1 MFTYIQL
8 TQMVIPFPLNRW
20 WGWLFSELFLEEYL
34 IAESAAMVIQTRAS
48 AFIVIL
54 LYAMS
59 RYEIGEL
66 TELQQLCTYT
76 TFIPGSFNIASGG
89 GGLCYYELL
98 GHPFRLKYHHHLT
111 LHSRPMIKMDTYSK
125 LRMSRNRI
133 AT

>member
-1 MFTYIQL
+1 MLLFRYDVLIVQKPKQHWNVHL
-8 TQMVIPFPLNRW
+8 HLVDPNGHPLPLNRW

-66 TELQQLCTYT
+66 TEL
-76 TFIPGSFNIASGG
+76 
-89 GGLCYYELL
+89 
-98 GHPFRLKYHHHLT
+98 
-111 LHSRPMIKMDTYSK
+111 
-125 LRMSRNRI
+125 
-133 AT
+133 

>member
-1 MFTYIQL
+1 
-8 TQMVIPFPLNRW
+8 MVIPLPLNRW

-66 TELQQLCTYT
+66 RVVCTYVQC
-76 TFIPGSFNIASGG
+76 TFLVSSLNIASGG
-89 GGLCYYELL
+89 GLGYYELL
-98 GHPFRLKYHHHLT
+98 GHPSTQVPPNITSTIIKEYLKFE
-111 LHSRPMIKMDTYSK
+111 HSLVPK
-125 LRMSRNRI
+125 
-133 AT
+133 